1 MTSSENT
8 TNLLRNLVKEKEEE
22 IKRLKEAG
30 AGSHLH
36 GDQQDSKEVM
46 KGGALVCQK
55 C

>member
-30 AGSHLH
+30 AVSQPNGEL
-36 GDQQDSKEVM
+36 QESKEVI
-46 KGGALVCQK
+46 KGGALACQK